1 MSLAAGQAVW
11 RAMFDELRAARLLA
25 PHLASTLVR
34 MVWLSLGLAAA
45 LVLGWSGSAGP
56 VSAAYPAWPWA
67 AVAISSL
74 LLAVLLAQF
83 AFVGHDAGHGAI
95 DRRPLVNRVIGQ
107 WAMTVVTGLAFDEWI
122 ARHRAHHRHC
132 QDEQRDPDMAVDLVV
147 SLTHESYRRKGPLGR
162 CLTRQQAWLIWP
174 ISLLFGHSQRLLSQA
189 AVLARPHRHGL
200 DALVLLAHFALW
212 FGLPCLLLGLPLAQA
227 LAVYLLP
234 LTLLGP
240 YLAAIFW
247 VNHIGMP
254 LVSRAE
260 AFSFVEHQAVSSR
273 TILNPPIWNWVF
285 GGLNFQVEHH
295 LFPKVASR
303 RLSALQ
309 PIVQRQLLRH
319 GLPYQALSWPAAVR
333 AVAAHLRLVA
343 RAT

>member
-1 MSLAAGQAVW
+1 MSVATGQAVW
-11 RAMFDELRAARLLA
+11 RAMFDEVTAARLLT
-25 PHLASTLVR
+25 PHLTSTLGR
-34 MVWLSLGLAAA
+34 LLWLSLGLAAA
-45 LVLGWSGSAGP
+45 LALGWSGGAGP
-56 VSAAYPAWPWA
+56 ASAAPGALPWA
-67 AVAISSL
+67 AVAMSSL
-74 LLAVLLAQF
+74 LLALLMAQF

-95 DRRPLVNRVIGQ
+95 DRRPPVNRVMGQ

-132 QDEQRDPDMAVDLVV
+132 QNEQRDPDMAVDLVV
-147 SLTHESYRRKGPLGR
+147 SLTQASYRRKGWLGR
-162 CLTRQQAWLIWP
+162 CLTRHQAWLIWP

-189 AVLARPHRHGL
+189 AVLARPHRHGG
-200 DALVLLAHFALW
+200 DALMLLAHFALW
-212 FGLPCLLLGLPLAQA
+212 LGLPCLLLGLPLGQA

-254 LVSRAE
+254 LVERAE

-273 TILNPPIWNWVF
+273 TVINPARWNPLF

-295 LFPKVASR
+295 LFPKVPSR
-303 RLSALQ
+303 RLAALQ
-309 PIVQRQLLRH
+309 PIVQRHLQHH
-319 GLPYQALSWPAAVR
+319 GLPYQALSWPEAVR
-333 AVAAHLRLVA
+333 AVAAHLRRVA
-343 RAT
+343 RAA